1 MDNKSKGIIFILIS
15 SLSFAVMGAF
25 VKLSGNIPSIEKS
38 FFRNLVSCI
47 VAFFMIIYHK
57 NSFFGK
63 RENQKYLFWRAFLG
77 TLGVICYFYAID
89 HMVLSDSAMLNK
101 LSPFFVTIF
110 AVIFLKEKIRSAQI
124 AGLFTAFIGGL
135 LIIKPSFNISILP
148 ALIGLA
154 SAVFAGGAYTIVRFL
169 GSREKYYTIVFYF
182 SFFSIVSTLPFML
195 MVYKPLT
202 LKQIIILIA
211 AGVFASIGQFALTI
225 GYKYAPASEIAI
237 YDYVNIIFSAIIG
250 QLIWSEIPDILS
262 IIGYIMIIGSS
273 IIAFIYNKRRV
284 LRREKDN

>member
-15 SLSFAVMGAF
+15 SLSFAIMGAF

-47 VAFFMIIYHK
+47 VAFIMIIYHK

-135 LIIKPSFNISILP
+135 LIIKPSFNISVLP

-262 IIGYIMIIGSS
+262 IIGYVMIIGSS
-273 IIAFIYNKRRV
+273 IIAYIYNKRSV
-284 LRREKDN
+284 LRREKGN

>member
-15 SLSFAVMGAF
+15 SLSFAIMGAF

-63 RENQKYLFWRAFLG
+63 RENQKYLFWRALLG

-110 AVIFLKEKIRSAQI
+110 AVIFLKERIKPVQI
-124 AGLFTAFIGGL
+124 AGLFAAFIGGL
-135 LIIKPSFNISILP
+135 FIIKPSFNISVIP

-154 SAVFAGGAYTIVRFL
+154 SAIFAGGAYTIVRFL
-169 GSREKYYTIVFYF
+169 GGREKYYTIVFYF
-182 SFFSIVSTLPFML
+182 SFFSIVSTFPFML

-202 LKQIIILIA
+202 LEQIIILIA

-237 YDYVNIIFSAIIG
+237 YDYINIIFSAIIG
-250 QLIWSEIPDILS
+250 QLIWNEIPDILS
-262 IIGYIMIIGSS
+262 IIGYVMIIGSS
-273 IIAFIYNKRRV
+273 IIAFIYNKKSV
-284 LRREKDN
+284 FRREKDN